1 MMKKTKGKRYLVLSF
16 LIPFLVMVILC
27 ILKQIYPFGP
37 KCFLRTDLYNQYV
50 PFYSELQQKCKAGE
64 SLDFSWQLGLGSNFM
79 GVYAYYIASPTAFLS
94 FLIPR
99 RYLIELMTFLI
110 LCKIGFSGFSFCAYL
125 KGHYGE
131 ARLSMVWFSVFYALS
146 GFMAAYNWNI
156 MWLDSV
162 AIAPL
167 IVLGLEKLIL
177 EKKWMLYTLTLG
189 ASIWIN
195 YYISIFTCIFL
206 VLYFFVFIIS
216 EKRSLP
222 DAVDAFKRFAFFS
235 VLAAGLTCV
244 ILIPGTLAIFS
255 TGFASSSFPKTFTL
269 YFSPLDVIAR
279 HSMNVL
285 TEIKTDHWPNI
296 YCGVGILFLLPLY
309 FSCKDISL
317 RKKITHGI
325 LAVFFIA
332 SFSINVLNF
341 IWHGLNYPDSLPA
354 RQSFLYI
361 FLILIMC
368 YEAVY
373 HMEEAHLI
381 RLAVSFGISV
391 LLTVLF
397 LFFVKDQEDYTDNKA
412 FLVTILFL
420 VVYAILVT
428 LWKLGRSDLMKKL
441 ALYALTA
448 VVIAEAGVNMYCTSL
463 SVVTRSK
470 YMNKYQNYLNID
482 RELARRDSGFYRT
495 ETNNRMTK
503 NDGALAGFETASM
516 FSSTVQKGVESF
528 YQQLGFDY
536 SKVYYHFEGST
547 PLTSALLGVKYFTS
561 DKGWWEDPFR
571 TILTTVDKAQVYALD
586 PRTSV
591 GYVLPEEM
599 LYKWKFEEG
608 NALEAQ
614 NRFAEILGAEEKLFT
629 AVNSETNGNET
640 KIATPVSGIYYVFI
654 SGGSKTKGDTIE
666 VSVLTATNE
675 EKRTKEYINARK
687 GHLLCLGEC
696 GPDDTVTLTTK
707 TGSMDQ
713 VKVHAY
719 LCETEAMKNAL
730 DLLTDESFTVTK
742 TTDRGL
748 KGEVTAKED
757 GILLFSVPYDKGFEV
772 RVDGVITEYSAFCD
786 AFLAIPVSEGSHIVS
801 LEFTPRGKK
810 IGLVISLTSLVIFII
825 LAIRSR
831 QKN

>member
-1 MMKKTKGKRYLVLSF
+1 MKKTDGKRYLFLSF

-50 PFYSELQQKCKAGE
+50 PFYSELQQKLKAGE

-79 GVYAYYIASPTAFLS
+79 GVYAYYLASPTAFLS
-94 FLIPR
+94 FLVPR
-99 RYLIELMTFLI
+99 RYLIELMTVLI
-110 LCKIGFSGFSFCAYL
+110 LLKIGFSGFSFCAYL

-131 ARLSMVWFSVFYALS
+131 AKLSMVWFSVFYALS

-162 AIAPL
+162 AIMPL

-177 EKKWMLYTLTLG
+177 EKKWKLYTLTLG

-195 YYISIFTCIFL
+195 YYISILICFFL
-206 VLYFFVFIIS
+206 VLYFIVIIIS
-216 EKRSLP
+216 EKQGLSEI
-222 DAVDAFKRFAFFS
+222 VDAFKRFAFYS
-235 VLAAGLTCV
+235 VLAAGLSCV

-255 TGFASSSFPKTFTL
+255 TGFASSSFPKNFTL
-269 YFSPLDVIAR
+269 YFNPLDVIAR
-279 HSMNVL
+279 HGMNVA

-296 YCGVGILFLLPLY
+296 YCGVGVFFLLPLY
-309 FSCKDISL
+309 FSCRQIPL
-317 RKKITHGI
+317 RKRIAHGV

-332 SFSINVLNF
+332 SFSINILNF
-341 IWHGLNYPDSLPA
+341 IWHGFNYPDSLPA

-368 YEAVY
+368 FEAVH
-373 HMEEAHLI
+373 HMEEAHLF
-381 RLAVSFGISV
+381 RLGVAFGIS
-391 LLTVLF
+391 LILQVLF
-397 LFFVKDQEDYTDNKA
+397 IFLVKDQSDYTDNKA

-420 VVYAILVT
+420 IGYAIFLT
-428 LWKLGRSDLMKKL
+428 LWKCKSGDRMRKFVIC
-441 ALYALTA
+441 ALTA
-448 VVIAEAGVNMYCTSL
+448 LVIAEAGINMYETSL

-482 RELARRDSGFYRT
+482 RELLRLDSGFYRT

-561 DKGWWEDPFR
+561 DKGWWQDPFR
-571 TILTTVDKAQVYALD
+571 TYLTSVDKTRVYALD
-586 PRTSV
+586 ERTSI

-599 LYKWKFEEG
+599 NYKWKFEEG
-608 NALEAQ
+608 SALEAQ
-614 NRFAEILGAEEKLFT
+614 NRFANILGVEDKLFT
-629 AVNSETNGNET
+629 SVNSETEGNET
-640 KIATPVSGIYYVFI
+640 KIATPKNGIYYVYI
-654 SGGSKTKGDTIE
+654 SGGSKAKGDTIQI
-666 VSVLTATNE
+666 SVLDENKE
-675 EKRTKEYINARK
+675 EKRQKEYANARK

-696 GPDDTVTLTTK
+696 GPDDTVTLTTT

-719 LCETEAMKNAL
+719 ICETEAMKEAL
-730 DLLTDESFTVTK
+730 DLLTDESFYVVK

-748 KGEVTAKED
+748 KGEVTAKEN
-757 GILLFSVPYDKGFEV
+757 GILMMSVPYDKGFEV
-772 RVDGVITEYSAFCD
+772 RVDGVITECSAFCD
-786 AFLAIPVSEGSHIVS
+786 AFLAIPIREGEHIVS
-801 LEFTPRGKK
+801 LEFAPRGKK
-810 IGLVISLTSLVIFII
+810 IGLVISLTSLVIFIF
-825 LAIRSR
+825 LAFRSR